1 MAEEKEDHGELE
13 TAAEKHRKFHNR
25 VAALFLVLAGIIGLW
40 MIFGPEQANPI
51 VLLLVQ
57 LPLFVILAFIG
68 VKALLKSA
76 KGIPSRK
83 R

>member
-1 MAEEKEDHGELE
+1 MSEDPDTQAEVES
-13 TAAEKHRKFHNR
+13 AAEKHRKFHNR
-25 VAALFLVLAGIIGLW
+25 VATLFLALAGAVGVW
-40 MIFGPEQANPI
+40 MIFGPEQGNPI
-51 VLLLVQ
+51 VLILVQ